1 MTSPSQ
7 TQTTPPAQPEPDL
20 PNPVTPEPDEEA
32 SPDLSSKGFW
42 QQLPTESTA
51 AHAAFTA
58 FIALGPGATLPQ
70 VAERIGR
77 SVEAVRKLSSRHYW
91 IERASS
97 WRQHNSTIALQELHQ
112 EEVKS
117 VKLAAQRRR
126 ILQQQEWERS
136 QQLAMVSSTL
146 LNQLLNNPSTE
157 LAPYVVAPLLRM
169 ASKAAERA
177 MASLEA
183 DAVPDSNGSY
193 LPWTEADK
201 RQFEADVTK
210 VMKNAKESDWY
221 GPPSPPA
228 PIPGAEA
235 PVPTQ
240 TAPSA
245 NPPAHGTRLGHD
257 CKPLGA

>member
-1 MTSPSQ
+1 MTSQSQ
-7 TQTTPPAQPEPDL
+7 TQTAPTAQPEPGTV
-20 PNPVTPEPDEEA
+20 NPVRPEPDEEA
-32 SPDLSSKGFW
+32 APDLSSKGVW
-42 QQLPTESTA
+42 QQLPTESIA

-58 FIALGPGATLPQ
+58 FLALGPTATLPQ

-91 IERASS
+91 IERAAA

-157 LAPYVVAPLLRM
+157 LAPYIVAPLLRM
-169 ASKAAERA
+169 ASKAAERV
-177 MASLEA
+177 MASLEV
-183 DAVPDSNGSY
+183 DAVPDSDSPY
-193 LPWTEADK
+193 LPWTEEDK
-201 RQFEADVTK
+201 LQIEADIAK
-210 VMKNAKESDWY
+210 VMEAAKGSDR
-221 GPPSPPA
+221 PPSPSA

-240 TAPSA
+240 TAASN
-245 NPPAHGTRLGHD
+245 NPNT
-257 CKPLGA
+257 